1 MLGTVVIVALNLWLI
16 PRYAIPGAIAA
27 VIASIVVVDAFCAL
41 GLLRELGAS
50 FLAGVLARL
59 VLSLALTVAAALLAA
74 HTLDAWAC
82 AAIACVSYPLIG
94 AALKL
99 VPHPKRSL
107 LLRQP
112 QGEGS

>member
-27 VIASIVVVDAFCAL
+27 VIASIVVVDVFCAL
-41 GLLRELGAS
+41 GLLRELGAA
-50 FLAGVLARL
+50 FLAGVFARL
-59 VLSLALTVAAALLAA
+59 VLSLALTAAAALLAA
-74 HTLDAWAC
+74 RVLDAWAC
-82 AAIACVSYPLIG
+82 AALACLSYPLIG
-94 AALKL
+94 AAFKL

-112 QGEGS
+112 QGERL